1 MSQRF
6 PQSKLLV
13 RPADAER
20 KKKKRVRNKRSAVMS
35 PRANRS
41 SAASQ
46 MGPLQRANAAT
57 RCVLLSV
64 HWRGRTDA
72 ISASPPAGKSSSS
85 SSTGPRPLAWF
96 NKPQNGV
103 DDSKDDSK
111 DDSNGRST
119 QRWRKGGRNAL
130 SLLLRSRHRFMGFVG
145 GLGTCGDA
153 HTQSLSFPKCC
164 ILPPSSS
171 SSSFPPRH
179 LTCHVGHLLR
189 RENMPK
195 LGPPSWANFAI
206 ARMSPPYLH
215 RHCHHPCPSASPKL
229 PPKTPQSW
237 GEDNDGPPFVP

>member
-1 MSQRF
+1 
-6 PQSKLLV
+6 
-13 RPADAER
+13 
-20 KKKKRVRNKRSAVMS
+20 
-35 PRANRS
+35 
-41 SAASQ
+41 
-46 MGPLQRANAAT
+46 
-57 RCVLLSV
+57 
-64 HWRGRTDA
+64 
-72 ISASPPAGKSSSS
+72 
-85 SSTGPRPLAWF
+85 
-96 NKPQNGV
+96 
-103 DDSKDDSK
+103 
-111 DDSNGRST
+111 
-119 QRWRKGGRNAL
+119 
-130 SLLLRSRHRFMGFVG
+130 MGFVG

>member
-1 MSQRF
+1 
-6 PQSKLLV
+6 
-13 RPADAER
+13 
-20 KKKKRVRNKRSAVMS
+20 MS

-41 SAASQ
+41 SATSQ
-46 MGPLQRANAAT
+46 MGPLQRSNAAT

-85 SSTGPRPLAWF
+85 SSSTGPRPLAWF

-103 DDSKDDSK
+103 DDSKDNSK

-171 SSSFPPRH
+171 SSSSFPPRH

-195 LGPPSWANFAI
+195 FGPPSWANFAI
-206 ARMSPPYLH
+206 ARMSPPCLH
-215 RHCHHPCPSASPKL
+215 RHCHHPCPSASPSSPQKHRRAGAKTMMV
-229 PPKTPQSW
+229 PPSSPSK
-237 GEDNDGPPFVP
+237 PPLRAG